1 MVKRGAATEGYAE
14 ELAKVEQ
21 EISTLQIEL
30 SDAQKMNDELTKKI
44 DKKEKELNMKEDKLH
59 VMREKNHAELEQLQL
74 EFQLEREKYNHEI
87 NFHESEVAMLRINKQ
102 RMEDLQTE
110 NERLQ
115 VAIVQ
120 MEEQIKQESQQH
132 ALSLHDMN
140 KNMRLLRLAME
151 SKLRRELTG
160 LDISFQKEA
169 FDSLH
174 ERQKQAMFEN
184 AKLKDEV
191 ALQGVG
197 IANLSARLAR
207 QKIQYDKCMK
217 QLNYLN
223 AKSFEMRERLSLITQ
238 RKNELNKIRDDSN
251 AEMERLMGERQRL
264 LSALKG

>member
-1 MVKRGAATEGYAE
+1 
-14 ELAKVEQ
+14 
-21 EISTLQIEL
+21 
-30 SDAQKMNDELTKKI
+30 
-44 DKKEKELNMKEDKLH
+44 
-59 VMREKNHAELEQLQL
+59 
-74 EFQLEREKYNHEI
+74 
-87 NFHESEVAMLRINKQ
+87 
-102 RMEDLQTE
+102 MEDLQTE

-115 VAIVQ
+115 VAIMQ

-132 ALSLHDMN
+132 GMHIKEYFHYIPTYLHIRKLISLKFIHLLISNSSLALSLHDMN

-223 AKSFEMRERLSLITQ
+223 AKVGKTHTLCYACKHSYVPYTCAFTVVCNSGATV
-238 RKNELNKIRDDSN
+238 
-251 AEMERLMGERQRL
+251 G
-264 LSALKG
+264 